1 MLKKCKIYVACGV
14 YVETIFY
21 RAISNS
27 VCLLFSISLII
38 LSLQRRPPEVVT
50 DLFADIRDG
59 VKLIKLLE
67 VLTGQ
72 KLVSCDSG

>member
-1 MLKKCKIYVACGV
+1 MWKQSFIGQFLIQ
-14 YVETIFY
+14 FF
-21 RAISNS
+21 
-27 VCLLFSISLII
+27 LLYNISLII
-38 LSLQRRPPEVVT
+38 FSLQRRPPEVVT